1 MNRMKQCLLV
11 LAVLAVA
18 SLSTVPGTVVA
29 ADKLDQAVGEL
40 LTKKFT
46 GDFPEMRERRVIRVL
61 VPYSKTFY
69 FLDKAQEKGATY
81 ELLKQFEKKLNE
93 ELKTKHLKVHVVII
107 PTSRDKL
114 IANLVE
120 GYGDIA
126 AGNLTIT
133 ENRLERVDFA
143 EPVGKGVNEI
153 VVTAPGA
160 PKVVTLDDLS
170 GKTVH
175 LRESSSYNEHLSRL
189 NEKFKSE
196 GKAPATI
203 AAVSPYL
210 EDEDLLEMVEA
221 GLIPMTI
228 VDNFKA
234 KLWAKVFSQI
244 VLHPDI
250 QVNSGGETAWAV
262 RKNSPELKKVINR
275 FVSGHKKGTL
285 IGNVIFNRYFK
296 DTKFIK
302 NNLAES
308 ERKRMEETVSM
319 FQKYGEKY
327 SFDWLMLAAL
337 AYQEST
343 IDQSKRSNAGAVGV
357 MQILPSTAKDK
368 NVNIHNIMEI
378 DPNIEAGTK
387 YIRFMVDRYFDDPNV
402 DDLNKGLFAFAS
414 YNAGPAKVA
423 KLRKEAAEAGLDPN
437 VWFRNVEVIAAK
449 RIGRETVQYVSNI
462 FKYYTAYT
470 LVKEQLTQKQAAK
483 KG

>member
-1 MNRMKQCLLV
+1 MNRVLQSLLV
-11 LAVLAVA
+11 VVVFAFVLLA
-18 SLSTVPGTVVA
+18 SLPQAAVA
-29 ADKLDQAVGEL
+29 ADKLDQALGEL
-40 LTKKFT
+40 MTRKFT
-46 GDFPEMRERRVIRVL
+46 GDFPEMEKRRVIRAL

-114 IANLVE
+114 LTKLAE

-133 ENRLERVDFA
+133 KKRLETVDFA
-143 EPVGKGVNEI
+143 DPIGKGVNEI
-153 VVTAPGA
+153 VVTGPGG
-160 PKVVTLDDLS
+160 PKVATLDDLS

-175 LRESSSYNEHLSRL
+175 LRKSSSYYEHLSRL

-196 GKAPATI
+196 GKAPAKI
-203 AAVSPYL
+203 VEVSAYL

-234 KLWAKVFSQI
+234 KLWAKVFSKI

-250 QVNSGGETAWAV
+250 QVNSGGEIAWAV
-262 RKNSPELKKVINR
+262 RKNSPELKKVISR
-275 FVSGHKKGTL
+275 FVSKHKKGTL
-285 IGNVIFNRYFK
+285 LGNVIFNRYFK

-302 NNLAES
+302 NNLADS
-308 ERKRMEETVSM
+308 ERKRVQQTVSM

-343 IDQSKRSNAGAVGV
+343 IDQSKRSKAGAVGV

-368 NVNIHNIMEI
+368 NVNIPNVLEI

-387 YIRFMVDRYFDDPNV
+387 YIRFMVDRYFDDPAV

-423 KLRKEAAEAGLDPN
+423 KLRKEAGEAGLDPN